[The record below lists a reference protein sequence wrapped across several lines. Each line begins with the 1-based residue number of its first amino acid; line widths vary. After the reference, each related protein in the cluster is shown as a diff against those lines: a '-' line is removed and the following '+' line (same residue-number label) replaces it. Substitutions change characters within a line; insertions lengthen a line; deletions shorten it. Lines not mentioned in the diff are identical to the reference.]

1 MVTGRASSSSPGQ
14 KGDAGK
20 LRFDL
25 IPPRSLQ
32 DLAHVYTIGAK
43 KYADRNWEKGIA
55 FGRIFGAMQRHAW
68 AWWDGE
74 ELDQEDG
81 QHHLAAVAWCAFTLL
96 EYLRTHREFDDRPLD
111 VLPLRCG
118 ECDQNPCVCPWEQEP
133 EELCFLCGRQH
144 PYTCPQQ
151 EEPCEST

>member
-1 MVTGRASSSSPGQ
+1 MAGTGLDRDDWPQQGQ
-14 KGDAGK
+14 KGDTGK

-25 IPPRSLQ
+25 IPPRPLQ
-32 DLAHVYTIGAK
+32 DLAYVYTIGAR
-43 KYADRNWEKGIA
+43 KYTDRNWEKGIA

-81 QHHLAAVAWCAFTLL
+81 HHHLAAVAWCAFTLL
-96 EYLRTHREFDDRPLD
+96 EYLRTHREFDDRPGS
-111 VLPLRCG
+111 VPT
-118 ECDQNPCVCPWEQEP
+118 P
-133 EELCFLCGRQH
+133 EDLCFKCLQSLGLCECGH
-144 PYTCPQQ
+144 